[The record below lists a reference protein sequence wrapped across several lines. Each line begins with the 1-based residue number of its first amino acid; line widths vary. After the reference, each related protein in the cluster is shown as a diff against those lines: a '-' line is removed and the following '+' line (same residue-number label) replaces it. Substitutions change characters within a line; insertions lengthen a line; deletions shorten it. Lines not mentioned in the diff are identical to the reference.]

1 MPGREP
7 EAEVKPK
14 PAEAA
19 ASAPAIGAAAGQGR
33 GRAAGADGAPAVE
46 PRPAASGPVLT
57 RSDVEELRLALTD
70 LAAARRI
77 LDRTE

>member
-1 MPGREP
+1 M
-7 EAEVKPK
+7 KPK
-14 PAEAA
+14 APDAAMPAPSPAPTDAA
-19 ASAPAIGAAAGQGR
+19 ATATAP
-33 GRAAGADGAPAVE
+33 E
-46 PRPAASGPVLT
+46 PRAVASGSALT